1 MRNNYYF
8 AKIRGSYI
16 NYLNLFS
23 NNPIRLRDTTNE
35 KESIVYTIDDIKK
48 IIMLNPE
55 IEIIQS
61 NDFFRY
67 RKFNNSK

>member
-23 NNPIRLRDTTNE
+23 DDPIRLRDTTNE
-35 KESIVYTIDDIKK
+35 KESILYTDADTKK

-55 IEIIQS
+55 IEFFRS
-61 NDFFRY
+61 NDVFRY
-67 RKFNNSK
+67 RKK